1 MIRKE
6 LRRKVSVYGVFLIT
20 FLIYG
25 CGKKE
30 DLSVEGTSDVPV
42 MMEVSEQEELS
53 WYVPDENTKYFLECD
68 GTEEEITSFVN
79 AREEKGGVTYWVS
92 ADLLEKLGYSVIR
105 DTEEVLELKQ
115 NGHSLMFEKDGNHY
129 LADGVERSL
138 SEAPELTDGVLVLPL
153 DALYGLGY
161 QVLDISRYSDSVL
174 FSLSGQE

>member
-1 MIRKE
+1 MPCFYRISWDGERAMIRKE

-68 GTEEEITSFVN
+68 GTEEEITFCQCQGRKRGRHVLGKCRSIG
-79 AREEKGGVTYWVS
+79 KTGV
-92 ADLLEKLGYSVIR
+92 LR
-105 DTEEVLELKQ
+105 DT
-115 NGHSLMFEKDGNHY
+115 GYRGSPG
-129 LADGVERSL
+129 A
-138 SEAPELTDGVLVLPL
+138 EAEWPFL
-153 DALYGLGY
+153 D
-161 QVLDISRYSDSVL
+161 V
-174 FSLSGQE
+174 